1 MPELRTLPNSYFGDS
16 KKPDSPSS
24 PEKQAEGEIESEQTG
39 SYFSFEQFKSQMAD
53 IEMVTNLGQ
62 PYNNG
67 YCHLDPIYDFKPANV
82 EMLVISRL
90 AFSMKKNKILSFM
103 KNVAN
108 QNCEVYQRF
117 GQYKKDAFPKYH
129 QQQAALLEQKDREL
143 QAQYPQVYRQHY

>member
-1 MPELRTLPNSYFGDS
+1 M
-16 KKPDSPSS
+16 
-24 PEKQAEGEIESEQTG
+24 ESEPTG
-39 SYFSFEQFKSQMAD
+39 SYFDFEQFKSQMAD

-90 AFSMKKNKILSFM
+90 AFSMKKNKILNFM

-108 QNCEVYQRF
+108 QNFEHYQRF
-117 GQYKKDAFPKYH
+117 GKYKKDAFPKYH
-129 QQQAALLEQKDREL
+129 QQ
-143 QAQYPQVYRQHY
+143 